1 MPSPIETADDA
12 DLLARGRRGDAGA
25 FAAFYRRHERFVLA
39 WLMKQTGDPAL
50 AADLAAE
57 TFAAAYLASE
67 RFEPDVAPAAA
78 WLLGIARNK
87 LRDSR
92 RRSQIEDRARRQ
104 LGVERL
110 AWDDDELARVEACD
124 QVILQLLAELPAEQ
138 QDAVRAHIMEDESYA
153 DVAARLRTSPAV
165 VRKRVSRGLA
175 VLRRRLTQ
183 EASSP

>member
-1 MPSPIETADDA
+1 MSLSTESASDA
-12 DLLARGRRGDAGA
+12 ELLARGRRGDAEA
-25 FAAFYRRHERFVLA
+25 FAVFYRRYERIVLA
-39 WLMKQTGDPAL
+39 WLVKQTRDPAL

-67 RFEPDVAPAAA
+67 RFEPALAPAPA

-87 LRDSR
+87 LRSSLR
-92 RRSQIEDRARRQ
+92 RHEIDDRARRK

-110 AWDDDELARVEACD
+110 AWDDEELARIGECD
-124 QVILQLLAELPAEQ
+124 DTALQLLAELPAEQ
-138 QDAVRAHIMEDESYA
+138 QEAVRAHIMEDESYA
-153 DVAARLRTSPAV
+153 DAAARLRTSPAV

-175 VLRRRLTQ
+175 ALRRRLTQ

>member
-1 MPSPIETADDA
+1 MPLGTENASDAELLERGRNGDA
-12 DLLARGRRGDAGA
+12 DA
-25 FAAFYRRHERFVLA
+25 FACFYRRHERLVLG
-39 WLMKQTGDPAL
+39 WLVRQSRDPSL

-57 TFAAAYLASE
+57 TFAAAYLTSA
-67 RFEPDVAPAAA
+67 RFDPDHAPAPA

-87 LRDSR
+87 LRSTR
-92 RRSQIEDRARRQ
+92 RRHQIEDRARRR
-104 LGVERL
+104 LGLERL

-124 QVILQLLAELPAEQ
+124 HMVLHLLAELPAEQ
-138 QDAVRAHIMEDESYA
+138 RDAVRAHVVEDESYA
-153 DVAARLRTSPAV
+153 DAAARLKTSPAV

>member
-1 MPSPIETADDA
+1 MPSLTETASDA
-12 DLLARGRRGDAGA
+12 ELLERGRHGDAEA
-25 FAAFYRRHERFVLA
+25 FAVFYRRHERLVLA
-39 WLMKQTGDPAL
+39 WLLKQTRDASL

-57 TFAAAYLASE
+57 TFAAAYLGAD
-67 RFEPDVAPAAA
+67 RFQPDVAPAFA

-87 LRDSR
+87 LRSTAR
-92 RRSQIEDRARRQ
+92 RHRIEDHARRK

-124 QVILQLLAELPAEQ
+124 DTVLDLLAALPAEQ
-138 QDAVRAHIMEDESYA
+138 RDAVRAHVVEDESYA
-153 DVAARLRTSPAV
+153 DAAARLRTSPAV

-183 EASSP
+183 EASNP